1 MWGIFHRL
9 RRDSQGSATVELGLV
24 LPVLATFVMGA
35 ADVSMAIGRK
45 LVVEQ
50 AAQRSV
56 ELIMQTTT
64 DTTVEANIKAEAAAA
79 AGISQDNIT
88 VAYVLECNG
97 TVTSYSLDCSSGE
110 TEVRYITV
118 TVVDEY
124 DPLFLSVFP
133 ITNANGKIDIVAQ
146 TGIRTH

>member
-1 MWGIFHRL
+1 MMGILHLL
-9 RRDSQGSATVELGLV
+9 RRDERGSATIELALV
-24 LPVLATFVMGA
+24 LPLLGTFLMGA
-35 ADVSMAIGRK
+35 ADVSLAVGRK

-64 DTTVEANIKAEAAAA
+64 DTTVEENIKEEAAEAADVPM
-79 AGISQDNIT
+79 SNVT
-88 VAYVLECNG
+88 VSYNLECDG
-97 TVTSYSLDCSSGE
+97 DITDYDLDCGTGE

-118 TVVDEY
+118 KVRDEY
-124 DPLFLSVFP
+124 EPMFLSIFP
-133 ITNANGKIDIVAQ
+133 ITNENGNIDIVAQ